1 MFKLIKYEIKGSYK
15 FFLGV
20 LLTIG
25 LASFFIQ
32 YNHRYNILNNYVTP
46 GSGILL
52 DLFLGIS
59 LIAIY
64 ILAIAIFI
72 YIVNQFRKELNEDR
86 SYLTFTLPLTGYQI
100 IAAKFI
106 TAIIFMITAAGVFI
120 ICNQLL
126 TSILFMG
133 SLKNAYPIWDN
144 LINTTNLKL
153 GLFTF
158 ISLLSNLLLMYLAI
172 TISKI
177 TLRNRK
183 LGGLWFIIYIILNMV
198 TSIFLNLFSKSY
210 PLFMN
215 IDTFDFTSSLSTH
228 DFFNQSSLLSFPLFN
243 NVLTNTYFGSN
254 IYLSIPM
261 LIGTIIIII
270 AAFSLTGY
278 LLDKRI
284 DL

>member
-126 TSILFMG
+126 TSILFRG

-183 LGGLWFIIYIILNMV
+183 LGGLWFIIYNILNMV